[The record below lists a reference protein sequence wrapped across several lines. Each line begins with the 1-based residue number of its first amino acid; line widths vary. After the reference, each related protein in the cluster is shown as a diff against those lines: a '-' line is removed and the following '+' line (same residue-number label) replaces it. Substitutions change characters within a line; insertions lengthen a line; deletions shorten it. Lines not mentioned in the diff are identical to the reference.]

1 VSTTDSSYVALSIMD
16 LDTDE
21 ATKLALL
28 QLLELEREHLASSR
42 FTYRA
47 DFKSIIS
54 KVAVEWPGSTDED

>member
-1 VSTTDSSYVALSIMD
+1 MD